1 MSKENKIS
9 EEELK
14 TLQDQEQ
21 KKGAILH
28 DLGVLDTQKFSL
40 NNFYAQLMLQQKKVK
55 EELEEKYGKV
65 NINLQD
71 GSFEEIKEESDEEN
85 Q

>member
-21 KKGAILH
+21 KKGAIMQ

-40 NNFYAQLMLQQKKVK
+40 NNFYAQLMLEQKKVK

-85 Q
+85 